1 MVSRVYPKA
10 LTEALTGALD
20 LTSGISALLVSNAYT
35 FDRAHDF
42 VNDVVAN
49 ELTGAG
55 RVSLTG
61 NTVTDNGTNA
71 VVFDAND
78 IVFSTVDAAQT
89 VEACIIYEDGATD
102 ADRALLFFLDGT
114 NITTNGTDV
123 SVAFSV
129 NGIYS
134 ASY

>member
-1 MVSRVYPKA
+1 MVSAVYPKA
-10 LTEALTGALD
+10 LTEALTGNLD
-20 LTSGISALLVSNAYT
+20 LTTGISAMLVSNAYT
-35 FDRAHDF
+35 FNRLHDF
-42 VNDVVAN
+42 VDDVVAN

-61 NTVTDNGTNA
+61 NSVTDNGTNA

-78 IVFSTVDAAQT
+78 IVFPTVDAAQT
-89 VEACIIYEDGATD
+89 VEACIIYRDGASD
-102 ADRALLFFLDGT
+102 AARALLFYLDGT

-123 SVAFSV
+123 SVAFSA